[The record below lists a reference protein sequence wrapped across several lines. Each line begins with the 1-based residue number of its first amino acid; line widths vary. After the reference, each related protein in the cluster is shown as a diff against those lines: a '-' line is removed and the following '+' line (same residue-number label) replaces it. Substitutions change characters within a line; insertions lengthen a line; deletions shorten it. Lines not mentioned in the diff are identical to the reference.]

1 MRILVPQGL
10 RYTCRYDDRTGDELP
25 VPLGTT
31 AFVSGRT
38 MFDILPRA
46 LQSVAVRT
54 RVRYAPHSYVWMAPA
69 AAHSTGLAIESEGKE
84 LALSSLPPWTEDKVK
99 VFPMVRAPFEASC
112 PVNPIEFFLSR
123 PLQTWKNPVT
133 GALHLQVH
141 PCAVRE
147 LLIDPLPE
155 GASRDGALYPDDA
168 RVTDLKEVR
177 DLLYKMQRPAIAPNV
192 RSSCS

>member
-112 PVNPIEFFLSR
+112 PVN
-123 PLQTWKNPVT
+123 
-133 GALHLQVH
+133 
-141 PCAVRE
+141 
-147 LLIDPLPE
+147 LIDFFSLSALADVEEPGDWRAAFP
-155 GASRDGALYPDDA
+155 GASLRRPRA
-168 RVTDLKEVR
+168 TD
-177 DLLYKMQRPAIAPNV
+177 RPAPRGRIARRRTLP
-192 RSSCS
+192 R